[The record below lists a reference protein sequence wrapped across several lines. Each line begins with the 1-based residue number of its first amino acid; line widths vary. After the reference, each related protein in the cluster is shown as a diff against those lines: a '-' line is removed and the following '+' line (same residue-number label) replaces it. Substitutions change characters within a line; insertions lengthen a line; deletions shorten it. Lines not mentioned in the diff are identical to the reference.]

1 MSKKNKIKN
10 QTKAKRGREQTC
22 DGKLKKSYTLPNC
35 INPKIVLYKKT
46 Q

>member
-22 DGKLKKSYTLPNC
+22 DGKLKKSNTRPNRLN
-35 INPKIVLYKKT
+35 IQK
-46 Q
+46 

>member
-1 MSKKNKIKN
+1 MSQKKKK
-10 QTKAKRGREQTC
+10 TKGKRGREKTC